1 MSKLFYNIK
10 KKIRKINDLIKCN
23 LSSILY
29 ILLSLLFI
37 GFIIWMIVLGKMSE
51 IDTSIKYLIIPFY
64 LILSIIFGE
73 VARHK
78 IEKHKVIIFRRQV
91 DSRWATI
98 DEIKETSK
106 NIDLEKDVIE
116 GAGIPLIV
124 EGADNKCIYVD
135 DSESHTLI
143 IGSTG
148 SGKTR
153 RIIMPLL
160 NILTLNKE
168 SMIITDPKGE
178 LLEQVGGV
186 MQEKGY
192 NVIVLNFRNPLQG
205 NFWNPLSIPY
215 ELYKSGK
222 KDKATE
228 MLNDIALNIFVD
240 NSNDKD
246 PFWEQSSVD
255 YFMGL
260 ALALFEDGNEEQINL
275 NSISAMSSQGM
286 DKYLGNSTYI
296 QEYFNN
302 KDKFGNAY
310 ISASGTIN
318 APSETRSSIISV
330 FNQKIRVYT
339 SQENLSKML
348 SFSDFDINTISKEK
362 TAIFIIVQDEK
373 TTYHSLATAFIKQCY
388 ECLIDCAAQNSGLLP
403 LRTNFVLDEFANL
416 PAINDMESVIS
427 ASRSRNIRLYL
438 VIQSNK
444 HLDEAYGQ
452 ANAEVIKNNCNN
464 LVYVYGRE
472 LQTLRDISELCGERE
487 VQLDINTFEKKPLIS
502 TTELQHLEKGEMIL
516 LRKENYPFKINIP
529 DISEYKFET
538 RKYQHNI
545 QNVSSPIKHF
555 NIQETVNNM
564 KKKKMD
570 EILTMQSRI

>member
-1 MSKLFYNIK
+1 MNNLLCR
-10 KKIRKINDLIKCN
+10 IRKTKQKVKKFIKYR
-23 LSSILY
+23 LSSIIY
-29 ILLSLLFI
+29 VSLSLLFI
-37 GFIIWMIVLGKMSE
+37 GFVVWMIVLGKMSE

-64 LILSIIFGE
+64 LIVSIVFGE

-78 IEKHKVIIFRRQV
+78 IEKHRAIIFRRQV
-91 DSRWATI
+91 DSRWAMI
-98 DEIKETSK
+98 DEIKQSAK
-106 NIDLEKDVIE
+106 KIDLDSGIVE

-124 EGADNKCIYVD
+124 EGAENQSIYVD

-160 NILTLNKE
+160 NLLTLNSE
-168 SMIITDPKGE
+168 SIVITDPKGE
-178 LLEQVGGV
+178 LLEKVGGI
-186 MQEKGY
+186 MQKSGY
-192 NVIVLNFRNPLQG
+192 NVRVLNFRDPLQG
-205 NFWNPLSIPY
+205 NHWNPLSIPY
-215 ELYKSGK
+215 ELYKSGE

-228 MLNDIALNIFVD
+228 MLNDIALNIFFD
-240 NSNDKD
+240 DSNGKD

-260 ALALFEDGNEEQINL
+260 ALALFEDGEEDQINL

-286 DKYLGNSTYI
+286 EKISTYMKSTYI
-296 QEYFNN
+296 EEYFKS
-302 KDKFGNAY
+302 KDKFSNAY

-318 APSETRSSIISV
+318 APDETRSSIISV

-339 SQENLSKML
+339 SQENLSQML
-348 SFSDFDINTISKEK
+348 SYSDFDIKTIGKEK
-362 TAIFIIVQDEK
+362 TAIFVIVQDEK

-388 ECLIDCAAQNSGLLP
+388 ECLIDSASQNSGLLP
-403 LRTNFVLDEFANL
+403 IRTNFVLDEFANL
-416 PAINDMESVIS
+416 PPINDMESVIS
-427 ASRSRNIRLYL
+427 ASRSRKIRLYL

-502 TTELQHLEKGEMIL
+502 TTELQHLEIGEMIL
-516 LRKENYPFKINIP
+516 LRKENYPFKIRIP
-529 DISEYKFET
+529 DISEYRFGATE
-538 RKYQHNI
+538 YQCYSPNI
-545 QNVSSPIKHF
+545 PSPINHF
-555 NIQETVNNM
+555 DIQEKVKAIKENERKENIT
-564 KKKKMD
+564 
-570 EILTMQSRI
+570 ETL